1 MAKTSKLTVDSLQGI
16 VGYMPT
22 PVREDI
28 AIDRN
33 AENAINLDEAA
44 RVADCFVREG
54 ICAIALNGTF
64 GECPSLTWDELQ
76 AFTGAVID
84 SVAGRIPVFAGA
96 TTLNTRD
103 TISCAKV
110 FADMGADG
118 LMLGRPM
125 MSPLSDEN
133 IVQYYRDVAE
143 EVPEMAIFMY
153 DDMEAFKRPVATWV
167 YGKLAEIPQII
178 GCKYRS
184 RLLLSGIVD
193 NSYNAD
199 LDAVNGRIKLMP
211 GEIDWHHAWRLFDMD
226 SCWSSAVSGGP
237 APVQALHGALQ
248 DSDWAAAKAITGDI
262 GWSYEGMVPNHNFE
276 VWHVDKIPFMKAR
289 FAAAGYMAPGP
300 ALPPY
305 QYIAP
310 DRLAVAEECGR
321 RSRQLQEKYSA
332 QARAAAK

>member
-1 MAKTSKLTVDSLQGI
+1 MAKTPKLTVDSLQGI

-33 AENAINLDEAA
+33 AKNAINLDEAA
-44 RVADCFVREG
+44 RVADCFVNEG
-54 ICAIALNGTF
+54 LCAVALNGTF
-64 GECPSLTWDELQ
+64 GELPSLTRGELQ
-76 AFTGAVID
+76 SFTAAVVD
-84 SVAGRIPVFAGA
+84 AVAGRVPVFAGA

-103 TISCAKV
+103 TIERAKV
-110 FADMGADG
+110 FADIGADG

-143 EVPEMAIFMY
+143 EVPELAIFMY
-153 DDMEAFKRPVATWV
+153 DDMEAFKRPISTRV
-167 YGKLAEIPQII
+167 YGQLAEIPQII

-184 RLLLSGIVD
+184 RLLLSGVVD

-211 GEIDWHHAWRLFDMD
+211 VEVDWHHAWRLFDMD

-237 APVQALHGALQ
+237 APVQALHGALL
-248 DSDWAAAKAITGDI
+248 DSDWAAAKLVTGEI
-262 GWSYEGMVPNHNFE
+262 CWTYEGIVPNHNFE

-289 FAAAGYMAPGP
+289 FAAAEYMTPGP

-305 QYIAP
+305 QYISP
-310 DRLAVAEECGR
+310 DRLAIAEELGR

-332 QARAAAK
+332 QTLAAE